1 MVKIGTCPP
10 SDEKEDYALDVW
22 AGVLPVII
30 GIGIPIPD
38 EFLKEGI
45 SVSESFKHARGI

>member
-22 AGVLPVII
+22 AGVLPVIN
-30 GIGIPIPD
+30 GYGIPVPD
-38 EFLKEGI
+38 NLLKEGI
-45 SVSESFKHARGI
+45 SVSESIKHARGI